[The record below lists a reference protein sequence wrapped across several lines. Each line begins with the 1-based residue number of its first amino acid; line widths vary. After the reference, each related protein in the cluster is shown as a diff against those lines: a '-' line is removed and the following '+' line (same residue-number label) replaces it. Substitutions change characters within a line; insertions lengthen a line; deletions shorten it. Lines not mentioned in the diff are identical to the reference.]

1 MQAHLLYEYGKVGN
15 SSKNITISYGTR
27 RHSNHP
33 KRVHTSQIRRCQ
45 GRTGADESKGAV
57 KKGDG
62 IGGYGECQERIE
74 KSECG
79 IKLGEK

>member
-57 KKGDG
+57 KKEMALVDM
-62 IGGYGECQERIE
+62 ENAKRELKRV
-74 KSECG
+74 SAV
-79 IKLGEK
+79 

>member
-1 MQAHLLYEYGKVGN
+1 MYEYGKVGN

-57 KKGDG
+57 KKEMALVDM
-62 IGGYGECQERIE
+62 ENAKRELKRV
-74 KSECG
+74 SAV
-79 IKLGEK
+79 